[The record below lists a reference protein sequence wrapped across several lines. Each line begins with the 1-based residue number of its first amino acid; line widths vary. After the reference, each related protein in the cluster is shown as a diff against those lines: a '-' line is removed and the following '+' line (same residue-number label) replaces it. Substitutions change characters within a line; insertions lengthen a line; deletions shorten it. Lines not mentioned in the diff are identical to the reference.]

1 MEGLKLRRVASWARL
16 PQLAWL
22 CALTAAM
29 CLAAQDVAAQAEFEN
44 KVRISQEGQFRI
56 IESNGWPDHA
66 PGAFPRRGNPNRATP
81 QQYRFRVPLNPVAA
95 PNGGGSP
102 PGRWFW
108 GVALNGVPFE
118 AGTAEAWNN
127 DPRSGWR
134 YEAATGFLDLGLDE
148 HHAHVQPSGAY
159 HYHAMPTGLL
169 QRRGGDAGRMV
180 QIAWAADGFP
190 VYSDRAHRRAEDA
203 GSELAVMRSSYV
215 LKKGARP
222 ASAEGPGGN
231 YDGRFTEDFE
241 YAPGSGDLDACNGR
255 FGVTPEFPRGTY
267 YYCITAAFPFVPR
280 KWHGTPDQSFVK
292 AGPPPGGVPGQRP
305 GPPGRPSPSG
315 QNPQGP
321 PPQGHKGVPPGAP
334 NGVPPGAQNGAP
346 LPPPNRPVK

>member
-1 MEGLKLRRVASWARL
+1 MQPSPTYFRL
-16 PQLAWL
+16 PEMLIRSSALA
-22 CALTAAM
+22 ALV
-29 CLAAQDVAAQAEFEN
+29 CFSAQDVAEQAAFEN
-44 KVRISQEGQFRI
+44 KVRISEEGQSRI

-95 PNGGGSP
+95 HDGGVSP

-127 DPRSGWR
+127 DPRSGWH

-169 QRRGGDAGRMV
+169 QRLGGDAGRMV

-203 GSELAVMRSSYV
+203 GSGLAVMRSSYV

-222 ASAEGPGGN
+222 AGAGGPGGN

-255 FGVTPEFPRGTY
+255 FGVTPEFPGGTY

-280 KWHGTPDQSFVK
+280 KWRGTPDQSFVK
-292 AGPPPGGVPGQRP
+292 ASPAPGGGLGQRP
-305 GPPGRPSPSG
+305 VPPGRPSPPG
-315 QNPQGP
+315 QTPPGP
-321 PPQGHKGVPPGAP
+321 PPQGQRGTVS
-334 NGVPPGAQNGAP
+334 
-346 LPPPNRPVK
+346 PPPNRPPQ